1 MGGRYVYIRRSHIV
15 DEFFVHLN
23 MKYDLKSLI
32 GFLFLFVLAVLVN
45 KSFNEHSEYRFEV
58 LHFLLFF
65 VGVGLARAR
74 IIEIIQLVKDTFNKG
89 DKTNFNDEEE

>member
-1 MGGRYVYIRRSHIV
+1 
-15 DEFFVHLN
+15 
-23 MKYDLKSLI
+23 MKYNLNSLI

-45 KSFNEHSEYRFEV
+45 KSFNEHSEYKFEV
-58 LHFLLFF
+58 LHFMLFV

-74 IIEIIQLVKDTFNKG
+74 IIEIIQVVKDAFNKG

>member
-1 MGGRYVYIRRSHIV
+1 
-15 DEFFVHLN
+15 
-23 MKYDLKSLI
+23 MKYNLNSLI

-58 LHFLLFF
+58 LHFMLFV

-74 IIEIIQLVKDTFNKG
+74 IIEIIQVVKDTFNKG
-89 DKTNFNDEEE
+89 NKTSFNDEEE

>member
-1 MGGRYVYIRRSHIV
+1 
-15 DEFFVHLN
+15 
-23 MKYDLKSLI
+23 MKYNLNSLI

-58 LHFLLFF
+58 LHFMLFV

-74 IIEIIQLVKDTFNKG
+74 IIEIIQVVKDAFNKG